1 MLWVLR
7 NVCVTLETCN
17 ECNVGGQEERIAF
30 ENVFIFGTGDKLLVF
45 AKQGRYM
52 CTASYVYF
60 YLLTKMSY
68 ALVIFN
74 STLFLK
80 STFHTLFQ
88 NDQF

>member
-1 MLWVLR
+1 M
-7 NVCVTLETCN
+7 TLETCN

-30 ENVFIFGTGDKLLVF
+30 ENVFSVREISYWYLLN
-45 AKQGRYM
+45 REEICM

-68 ALVIFN
+68 TLVIFN

-80 STFHTLFQ
+80 STLHTLFQ